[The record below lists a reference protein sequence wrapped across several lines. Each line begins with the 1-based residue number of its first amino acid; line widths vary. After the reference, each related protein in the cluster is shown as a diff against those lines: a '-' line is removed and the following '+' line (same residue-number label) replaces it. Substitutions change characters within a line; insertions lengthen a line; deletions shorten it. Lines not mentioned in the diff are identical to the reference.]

1 VNWCSGAEKELVSL
15 LRGSGRAISAPEL
28 AAALG
33 STDRQVRAM
42 INHLRKDHRLP
53 ICSTPAEGF
62 YWPRSRAHAM
72 HTLAQLESRRKELE
86 AVMEGILEGL
96 DREFG
101 PQLVLDV
108 GA

>member
-1 VNWCSGAEKELVSL
+1 MVQWHREDARIAPPREREGP
-15 LRGSGRAISAPEL
+15 LRPRARGGS
-28 AAALG
+28 G

-101 PQLVLDV
+101 PQLVMEMEA
-108 GA
+108 G